1 MSIHGKRKR
10 CVCIYS
16 DLKTYLGNSPRE
28 DLQKDIPAIE
38 TLLGSKSLWSLCYN
52 EDPFVRRSLY
62 TLLRSAVTKVP
73 DELDWK
79 LISAAVVGKSISMP
93 QVGAASELSE
103 TLLQTTSARP
113 QLWTEDF
120 TGKTSSSKRLLQYIQ
135 KGSQGGSSSFWSNLS
150 QLLRVV
156 PLQTLAN
163 IFPETTT
170 EDKIGLSGAN
180 TLMEAFHEGL
190 NSRDEPRQNQA
201 EGWRSYIDTGIWLA
215 NGLSEDDRR
224 SFIQGRLSPTLVQY
238 VKADPGQSKWTLP
251 AQLGQPICAEY
262 VVTLANHGYENE
274 LQLLWK
280 ELSDNLLESVRL
292 SSPEQSKDF
301 QSSQDTICAQ
311 THRLFSL
318 EAAVL
323 TRISATEYESRVS
336 GAFET
341 LNLPLLD
348 NCLQVLRSRNGKPY
362 GAAAVVEES
371 IRSVPQI
378 ARRSKELLGFV
389 QDDAPEL
396 LFSPSA
402 DRVITIILSCRSWSG
417 YGSSFEKVIERVIQL
432 EPEQSNTLVLQR
444 LLSTLD
450 FKEIEDKSGLN
461 LLIMRALDRACRG
474 SVSHWPI
481 IIALLQ
487 NPTSHGELTDSI
499 FLSITDSLS
508 TEDRVIGAL
517 NGLSQIATSVPAAM
531 KRFQSGSHGSKL
543 AGKLLFLSESPE
555 EEVGDLA
562 ESLTNTLKETAVGET
577 SNKSNIEILQYNF
590 DHVNEESLS

>member
-1 MSIHGKRKR
+1 
-10 CVCIYS
+10 
-16 DLKTYLGNSPRE
+16 
-28 DLQKDIPAIE
+28 
-38 TLLGSKSLWSLCYN
+38 
-52 EDPFVRRSLY
+52 
-62 TLLRSAVTKVP
+62 
-73 DELDWK
+73 
-79 LISAAVVGKSISMP
+79 MP

-103 TLLQTTSARP
+103 TLLRTTTTRP
-113 QLWTEDF
+113 QLWTEDY

-135 KGSQGGSSSFWSNLS
+135 KGSQGGFSSFWTNLS

-170 EDKIGLSGAN
+170 DDKIGLSGAN
-180 TLMEAFHEGL
+180 TLMEAFQEGL

-201 EGWRSYIDTGIWLA
+201 EGWRSYIDTGIWLV

-224 SFIQGRLSPTLVQY
+224 IFVQGRLSPTLVQY

-251 AQLGQPICAEY
+251 AQQGQPICAEY
-262 VVTLANHGYENE
+262 VVTLANHGYETE

-280 ELSDNLLESVRL
+280 ELSDSLLESVRL

-311 THRLFSL
+311 SHRLFSL

-323 TRISATEYESRVS
+323 TRISATEYESWVS
-336 GAFET
+336 EAFET
-341 LNLPLLD
+341 SNLPLLD

-371 IRSVPQI
+371 IRNVPQI

-389 QDDAPEL
+389 QNDAPEL

-402 DRVITIILSCRSWSG
+402 DRLITIILSCRSWNG
-417 YGSSFEKVIERVIQL
+417 YDSSFEKVIERVIQL

-474 SVSHWPI
+474 SISHWPI

-517 NGLSQIATSVPAAM
+517 NGLSQIAASVPVAM

>member
-1 MSIHGKRKR
+1 MSIHGKRKS
-10 CVCIYS
+10 CICIYS
-16 DLKTYLGNSPRE
+16 NLKTYLGNSPRE

-79 LISAAVVGKSISMP
+79 LISAAVVGKSISIP

-113 QLWTEDF
+113 QLWTEDY

-156 PLQTLAN
+156 PFQTLAN
-163 IFPETTT
+163 IVPETTT

-180 TLMEAFHEGL
+180 TLMEAFREGL

-224 SFIQGRLSPTLVQY
+224 SFVQGRLSPTLVQY

-251 AQLGQPICAEY
+251 AQLGQSICAEY

-274 LQLLWK
+274 LQPLWK

-336 GAFET
+336 EAFET

-402 DRVITIILSCRSWSG
+402 DRLITIILSCRSWSG

-474 SVSHWPI
+474 SISHWPI

-508 TEDRVIGAL
+508 IEDRVIGAL

>member
-1 MSIHGKRKR
+1 M
-10 CVCIYS
+10 
-16 DLKTYLGNSPRE
+16 KTYLGNSPRE

-113 QLWTEDF
+113 QLWTEDY

-201 EGWRSYIDTGIWLA
+201 EGWRSYIDIGIWLA

-311 THRLFSL
+311 AHRLFSL

-336 GAFET
+336 EAFET

-402 DRVITIILSCRSWSG
+402 DRVIAIILSCRSWSG

>member
-1 MSIHGKRKR
+1 M
-10 CVCIYS
+10 
-16 DLKTYLGNSPRE
+16 KTYLGNSPRE
-28 DLQKDIPAIE
+28 DLQKDLPAIE
-38 TLLGSKSLWSLCYN
+38 TLLGSKSLWSMCYN

-93 QVGAASELSE
+93 QLGAASELSE

-113 QLWTEDF
+113 QLWTEDY
-120 TGKTSSSKRLLQYIQ
+120 TGKISSSRRLLQYIQ
-135 KGSQGGSSSFWSNLS
+135 KGSQGGFSSFWPNLS
-150 QLLRVV
+150 QLLRIV
-156 PLQTLAN
+156 PLKTLAN

-170 EDKIGLSGAN
+170 EDKIGLSGAK

-215 NGLSEDDRR
+215 NGLSEDDRKG
-224 SFIQGRLSPTLVQY
+224 FIQGRLSPALVQY
-238 VKADPGQSKWTLP
+238 VKADPGQSKWTIP
-251 AQLGQPICAEY
+251 ARLGQPICAEY
-262 VVTLANHGYENE
+262 VVMLANHGYEGE
-274 LQLLWK
+274 LRLLWK

-318 EAAVL
+318 EAAVF
-323 TRISATEYESRVS
+323 TWISATEYESRVS
-336 GAFET
+336 EAFET
-341 LNLPLLD
+341 SNLPLLD

-402 DRVITIILSCRSWSG
+402 DRLITIILSCRSWSG

-432 EPEQSNTLVLQR
+432 EPEQSNTLVLQK

-450 FKEIEDKSGLN
+450 FKEVEDKSGLN
-461 LLIMRALDRACRG
+461 LLITRALDRACRG

-499 FLSITDSLS
+499 FLSITDALS

-517 NGLSQIATSVPAAM
+517 NGLSQIAASVPVPM

>member
-1 MSIHGKRKR
+1 M
-10 CVCIYS
+10 
-16 DLKTYLGNSPRE
+16 KTYLGNSPRE

-113 QLWTEDF
+113 QLWTEDY

-201 EGWRSYIDTGIWLA
+201 EGWRSYIDIGIWLA

-311 THRLFSL
+311 AHRLFSL

-336 GAFET
+336 EAFET

>member
-1 MSIHGKRKR
+1 
-10 CVCIYS
+10 
-16 DLKTYLGNSPRE
+16 
-28 DLQKDIPAIE
+28 
-38 TLLGSKSLWSLCYN
+38 
-52 EDPFVRRSLY
+52 
-62 TLLRSAVTKVP
+62 
-73 DELDWK
+73 
-79 LISAAVVGKSISMP
+79 MP

-103 TLLQTTSARP
+103 TLLRTTTARP
-113 QLWTEDF
+113 QLWTEDY
-120 TGKTSSSKRLLQYIQ
+120 TGKTSSSKRFLQYIQ
-135 KGSQGGSSSFWSNLS
+135 KGSQGGSSSFWTNLS
-150 QLLRVV
+150 QLLRVI
-156 PLQTLAN
+156 PFQTLAN
-163 IFPETTT
+163 IVPETTT
-170 EDKIGLSGAN
+170 EDKIGLSGAK

-224 SFIQGRLSPTLVQY
+224 NFIQERLSPTLVQY
-238 VKADPGQSKWTLP
+238 VKADPDQSKWTLP

-262 VVTLANHGYENE
+262 VVTLANHGYESE
-274 LQLLWK
+274 LQALWK
-280 ELSDNLLESVRL
+280 ELSDSLLESVRL

-336 GAFET
+336 EAFET

-371 IRSVPQI
+371 IRNIPQI
-378 ARRSKELLGFV
+378 ARHSKELLGFV

-402 DRVITIILSCRSWSG
+402 DRLITIILSCRSWNG

-517 NGLSQIATSVPAAM
+517 NGLSQIAASVPVAI

>member
-1 MSIHGKRKR
+1 M
-10 CVCIYS
+10 
-16 DLKTYLGNSPRE
+16 KTYLGNSPRE

-113 QLWTEDF
+113 QLWTEDY

-311 THRLFSL
+311 AHRLFSL

-336 GAFET
+336 EAFET